1 MTEEFEEL
9 DWSTM
14 GTPEGQH
21 MIRLL
26 WDPPTPPSRGPRQKL
41 SLDAVVEA
49 GMRLAERDGVDALS
63 MRKVAAELGV
73 GAMSL
78 YTYVPGRD
86 ELFELMID
94 RAWGD
99 RERSAPD
106 APWRARVTQIAE
118 TAWAMYQA
126 HPWLVWSSQWRMPLG
141 PHVMDAQEDLYR
153 ALDAG
158 GLAPLDVSRAASLV
172 EGHVFAH
179 ARISIIDNRL
189 AAQTGVSIDSHW
201 DSRASFWGTY
211 FDPERFSHTVR
222 LWEHGA
228 FDQAMGSIEEMRFGL
243 ELILDGIEKLT
254 G

>member
-1 MTEEFEEL
+1 MTEEP
-9 DWSTM
+9 DWSSM
-14 GTPEGQH
+14 GTPEGRH

-26 WDPPTPPSRGPRQKL
+26 WDPPPPATRGPRQKL
-41 SLDAVVEA
+41 SLDTVVEA
-49 GMRLAERDGVDALS
+49 GMRLAERDGADALS

-86 ELFELMID
+86 ELFELMVD

-99 RERSAPD
+99 REHSDPQ
-106 APWRARVTQIAE
+106 APWRTRVTQVAE
-118 TAWAMYQA
+118 AAWAMYQA
-126 HPWLVWSSQWRMPLG
+126 HPWLVWSSQWRMPIG
-141 PHVMDAQEDLYR
+141 PNVMDAQEDLYR

-158 GLAPLDVSRAASLV
+158 RLSPLDVSRAAGLV

-179 ARISIIDNRL
+179 ARTSIVDTRL
-189 AAQTGVSIDSHW
+189 AAQTGVSIDSYW
-201 DSRASFWGTY
+201 DSRSSFWGTY
-211 FDPERFSHTVR
+211 FDPERFSQTVR

-228 FDQAMGSIEEMRFGL
+228 FDQGLGSVEEMRFGL
-243 ELILDGIEKLT
+243 ELILDGLEKLA